1 MGITKYAL
9 ENAKKLG
16 IVPERLEVLDKLL
29 QEYIDNGQRQAIVFK
44 ATKDDVTIFEGT
56 YGTNTKPGGVR
67 MDTIFS
73 LMSITK
79 PVVAALIL
87 CLQED
92 GIVDITEP
100 VCKYLPEFT
109 GDGKEDICL
118 WHFMTHSSGINE
130 EDLYERISKYV
141 EENYGVKIYEDGLSD
156 EESENRKKE
165 VLSKLGVKED
175 DNARMKNLEYLISLN
190 LKPKYKPGVDMSY
203 LSYGFQ
209 ILADVISEVTGKT
222 IDEYAKEKIFGPLG
236 MKDTVWKLP
245 KDKYSRVIGRVDTA
259 VSADYFNSENNYLA
273 QGGGGGLMSTVEDMT
288 IFMQMILGGGTYK
301 GIRIMSPASIELM
314 RNNHNQGVLS
324 NGSEEYAS
332 WSMGWNVKGNKKDG
346 DGILRSPN
354 SIDHTGFAG
363 TKILMDPD
371 RNLTMASFSVENIFF
386 MEPEFININGRV
398 VNVLI
403 SALENN

>member
-1 MGITKYAL
+1 MQ
-9 ENAKKLG
+9 KKLG

-44 ATKDDVTIFEGT
+44 ATKDNVTIFEGT

-100 VCKYLPEFT
+100 VCKYLPEFK

-130 EDLYERISKYV
+130 EDLYEGISKYV
-141 EENYGVKIYEDGLSD
+141 EENYGIKIYEDGLSD
-156 EESENRKKE
+156 EDYKRREND
-165 VLSKLGVKED
+165 VLSNLGVKD
-175 DNARMKNLEYLISLN
+175 DDKGRMRNLEYLISLK
-190 LKPKYKPGVDMSY
+190 LKPKYKPGIDMSY
-203 LSYGFQ
+203 LSYGYQ
-209 ILADVISEVTGKT
+209 GLADVIVEVTGKT

-245 KDKYSRVIGRVDTA
+245 KDKYDSVIGRIDTA
-259 VSADYFNSENNYLA
+259 VSAKGFNSERNYLSES
-273 QGGGGGLMSTVEDMT
+273 GGGGLMSTVEDMT

-301 GIRIMSPASIELM
+301 GIKIMSPASIELM
-314 RNNHNQGVLS
+314 RTNHNQGVLS

-354 SIDHTGFAG
+354 SIDHTGYAG
-363 TKILMDPD
+363 TKILIDPD
-371 RNLTMASFSVENIFF
+371 RNLTMASFSVENIFY